1 MTDRER
7 DGKKI
12 VHEQVSD
19 TWTEGT
25 IDGRIDRIDEHGSVI
40 THKGTPLRKS
50 KKERRTWS

>member
-25 IDGRIDRIDEHGSVI
+25 IDGRIDRIDEHGSI
-40 THKGTPLRKS
+40 ISHKGTPLRKDE
-50 KKERRTWS
+50 KERRT